1 MHWDTAALASSG
13 SQRSHLELALC
24 DEGHHRSDIPPV
36 RLQTKARRTRDATRS
51 APLPTDHAKPCT
63 QRDFSLPLH
72 YSTHLAGSTPHRPR
86 TAVHTAR
93 LLTALA
99 LQHPPRRLHSPQ
111 TTHSRAHSETSH
123 CPCTTAPTSPPSLGL
138 HAPQRHPTI
147 RRSFSRARFK
157 GMRGIAPFGFALPLA
172 KPTAAHGTHRHS
184 ANDAPPVASHEGGSR
199 G

>member
-99 LQHPPRRLHSPQ
+99 LQHPPRRRLLASTRPKG
-111 TTHSRAHSETSH
+111 TRRSGAHSVGLDSKGCVGLLLSGSH
-123 CPCTTAPTSPPSLGL
+123 CRSRSQLPRTVRTATQL
-138 HAPQRHPTI
+138 
-147 RRSFSRARFK
+147 
-157 GMRGIAPFGFALPLA
+157 M
-172 KPTAAHGTHRHS
+172 THRQ
-184 ANDAPPVASHEGGSR
+184 
-199 G
+199 